1 MKRTPMKNSGPIAR
15 STTPKASKTKTQAP
29 AKRATLKTKERTRT
43 PKEIELHDRLA
54 ALGCIACMKDGRFN
68 DYVSIHHVHGRTAPD
83 CHKKVLALCAG
94 HHQDNGGGLI
104 AVHPWKARFEKR
116 YGNQDDLIAE
126 SYKMIGLT
134 YAP

>member
-1 MKRTPMKNSGPIAR
+1 MKRTPMKRSGPIKVKDPTAKR
-15 STTPKASKTKTQAP
+15 KAP
-29 AKRATLKTKERTRT
+29 APKGKALKARERTRT
-43 PKEIELHDRLA
+43 PLEIALHDRLA

-104 AVHPWKARFEKR
+104 AVHPWKARFEAR

-126 SYKMIGLT
+126 SYKLIGLT